1 MSFICQIRLDNK
13 IARLERLQMIN
24 IEHNLYKRV
33 ETTKD
38 CLHACYIWQIE
49 KHIQAFFNAS
59 IHYLYIL
66 Y

>member
-1 MSFICQIRLDNK
+1 MSFICPIRPGNK
-13 IARLERLQMIN
+13 VARLEHLQTIN

-38 CLHACYIWQIE
+38 CLHACIYEQIG
-49 KHIQAFFNAS
+49 KHMQAFLNAS